1 MARPVRIEFAG
12 ALYHITSRGDRREAI
27 YEDDTDRFRFLEV
40 LGEVVERFNW
50 RCHAYCLMTNHYHLV
65 VETVDGNLS
74 KGMRQLNGVYTQWS
88 NRRHRRTGHLL
99 QGRYKAIL
107 VDSEAYLLEL
117 ARYVVLNP
125 VRAQEKIRQAAFEC
139 PRCAR
144 RRERCG
150 LSRRHDEGA
159 SGGHG
164 QRLAHRA
171 WGSVEIISA
180 GLQGFASVVEDEEA
194 L

>member
-1 MARPVRIEFAG
+1 MYVPVSGVSDFLCAG
-12 ALYHITSRGDRREAI
+12 HLVECLVRSWRNSAEPIAVGDRK
-27 YEDDTDRFRFLEV
+27 
-40 LGEVVERFNW
+40 
-50 RCHAYCLMTNHYHLV
+50 LV
-65 VETVDGNLS
+65 H
-74 KGMRQLNGVYTQWS
+74 
-88 NRRHRRTGHLL
+88 RRHRRTGHLL

-144 RRERCG
+144 RRESCG